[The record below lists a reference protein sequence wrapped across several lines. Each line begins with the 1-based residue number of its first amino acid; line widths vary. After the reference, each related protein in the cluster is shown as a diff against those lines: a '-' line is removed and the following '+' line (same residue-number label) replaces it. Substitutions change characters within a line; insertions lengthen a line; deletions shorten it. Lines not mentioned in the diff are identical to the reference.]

1 MRTSQQRWLAALA
14 ASLTLFV
21 GAAQCRA
28 QQAEVELEP
37 PLPVER
43 QARDEIDAAP
53 APVPMAIQRT
63 RRTSA
68 APSPLAERLMLA
80 RQSREAAANASE
92 AAVLVEP
99 APLEGEAAPT
109 DLVESLVHTA
119 PAPAQPICDVPA
131 DVAPPRPEVVS
142 PPQPLRIAGAT
153 PIVSQSKAQGRRMR
167 RDADVRLAAA
177 NDSPAPLPPH
187 SAAPVQT
194 AEHMQAIAETVI
206 SDVVVSPAAEAQ
218 STGDVASGNCA
229 TGDCASGN
237 CSGGQCGSDCAKP
250 ALGSRLGCLGC
261 LGGLLVQHEVGS
273 FNCGCNGSYK
283 FPVPPLYTYHWPGMY
298 SQELM
303 TDYHYPWRF
312 LPLKPYTDEFPR
324 PGEPGKLA
332 GSAPAI
338 SMAPPATSV
347 RVVSA
352 TVDSVSAVATPMATE
367 APRMPG
373 EPEPT
378 SKKLE
383 RLYGVK

>member
-1 MRTSQQRWLAALA
+1 MRYSQKRGLAALA
-14 ASLTLFV
+14 ASLTLFA
-21 GAAQCRA
+21 GAALCHA
-28 QQAEVELEP
+28 QGAEVELEP

-43 QARDEIDAAP
+43 QARDATET

-68 APSPLAERLMLA
+68 TPSPLAERLMLA

-99 APLEGEAAPT
+99 APLDGEAAPA
-109 DLVESLVHTA
+109 DLVESLVHSA
-119 PAPAQPICDVPA
+119 PAPPQPICDVPA
-131 DVAPPRPEVVS
+131 DVAPPQPEVVS

-177 NDSPAPLPPH
+177 NNSPAPLPPH
-187 SAAPVQT
+187 SVAPVQT

-206 SDVVVSPAAEAQ
+206 SDVVVSPPAETQ
-218 STGDVASGNCA
+218 SSGDVPTGDCA
-229 TGDCASGN
+229 TGDCAAGN

-261 LGGLLVQHEVGS
+261 LGGLLVPHEVGS

-332 GSAPAI
+332 GAAPAI
-338 SMAPPATSV
+338 SMTPSATSV

-352 TVDSVSAVATPMATE
+352 TVDSVPAVATPAVTE

>member
-1 MRTSQQRWLAALA
+1 MRYSHKRGLAALA
-14 ASLTLFV
+14 ASLALFF

-43 QARDEIDAAP
+43 QASDATDA

-68 APSPLAERLMLA
+68 TPSPLAERLMLA
-80 RQSREAAANASE
+80 RQSREATANASE

-99 APLEGEAAPT
+99 APLDGEAAPA
-109 DLVESLVHTA
+109 DLVESLVQTA

-131 DVAPPRPEVVS
+131 DVAPPQPEVVGS
-142 PPQPLRIAGAT
+142 PRSLRIAGAT
-153 PIVSQSKAQGRRMR
+153 PVVSQSKAQGRRMR

-177 NDSPAPLPPH
+177 NESPAPLPPH
-187 SAAPVQT
+187 SIAPVQT

-206 SDVVVSPAAEAQ
+206 SDVVVSPPGETQDSGAVA
-218 STGDVASGNCA
+218 TDDVAA
-229 TGDCASGN
+229 GDCASGN

-332 GSAPAI
+332 GAAPAI
-338 SMAPPATSV
+338 SMTPPATSV

-352 TVDSVSAVATPMATE
+352 TVESAPAVATPMAIE